1 MNKDATNVTLKAL
14 GYKSIVAYEV
24 QRDVLPKGTT
34 QAVDLAIK
42 LQEQLMTRPAPVA
55 VTEDTIGNIKNFLN
69 VLVAIAHGN
78 SVKSGWYSNVVTGE
92 RVPANVGEKLALVHS
107 EISEALE
114 GYRKGLNDDHL
125 PHRKAIEVE
134 LADAVLRI
142 ADLCGYLELDLGAAL
157 VEKLEYNTKRSDHKL
172 ENRRK
177 DGGKII

>member
-1 MNKDATNVTLKAL
+1 MNKEAAEIVVKAL
-14 GYKSIVAYEV
+14 GYKSLVAYEL
-24 QRDVLPKGTT
+24 QSDLLPKAVTR
-34 QAVDLAIK
+34 AVDHAIK
-42 LQEQLMTRPAPVA
+42 LQEQLMAKAAPVT
-55 VTEDTIGNIKNFLN
+55 VTEDTTENIKNFLN

-78 SVKSGWYSNVVTGE
+78 SVKTGWYVDVTTGK

-114 GYRKGLNDDHL
+114 GYRKILHDSHL

-142 ADLCGYLELDLGAAL
+142 ADLCGYLELDLGSAL
-157 VEKLEYNTKRSDHKL
+157 VEKMKYNTTRADHTL

-177 DGGKII
+177 AGGKIM